1 MVKKRNMYWKQKYKQ
16 GNYQRQ
22 GKFIYRQNKYK
33 QMRRQKCV
41 ASIYGLLCID
51 RCMCRKVFID
61 KYLCTC
67 IVKYGKE

>member
-1 MVKKRNMYWKQKYKQ
+1 
-16 GNYQRQ
+16 
-22 GKFIYRQNKYK
+22 
-33 QMRRQKCV
+33 MRRQKCV